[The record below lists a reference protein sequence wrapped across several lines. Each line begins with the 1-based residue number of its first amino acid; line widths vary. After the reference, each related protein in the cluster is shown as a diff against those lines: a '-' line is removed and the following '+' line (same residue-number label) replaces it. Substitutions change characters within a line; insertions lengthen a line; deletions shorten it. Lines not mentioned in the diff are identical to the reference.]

1 MFLNA
6 MEYLF
11 KHEKDKEYGL
21 GIVNTSEFEATH
33 SKVRQIFASNMPL
46 QVDSEIYGK
55 TLLERLNQFNAR
67 SLDTAVI
74 SS

>member
-1 MFLNA
+1 MG
-6 MEYLF
+6 YLV

-33 SKVRQIFASNMPL
+33 SKVKQIFASNLPL
-46 QVDSEIYGK
+46 QVESEIYGK
-55 TLLERLNQFNAR
+55 TLPDRLNQFNAR
-67 SLDTAVI
+67 SLDTAVF